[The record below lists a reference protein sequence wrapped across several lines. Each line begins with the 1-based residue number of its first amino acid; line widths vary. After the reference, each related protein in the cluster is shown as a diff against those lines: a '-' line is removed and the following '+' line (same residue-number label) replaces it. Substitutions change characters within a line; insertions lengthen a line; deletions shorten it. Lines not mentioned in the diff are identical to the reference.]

1 MKKVITY
8 GTFDLFHKGHY
19 NIIKRARALGDY
31 LIVGVT
37 SESYDIERGKLNV
50 RDSLIKRIE
59 NVRRTELA
67 DEIIIEEY
75 QGQKVNDIIKYDIDI
90 LVVGSDWRGKFDYL
104 KNYCDVV
111 YLERT
116 KNISSTKLRGEGVIF
131 NMGVVTDDIRDN
143 DFVQESKY
151 VSGVHVERVFSEDE
165 ETARDFCDK
174 YELDSWWNDY
184 DEFLSGIDIVYI
196 KCRQSEREQYIERAI
211 DMGKYVISDVPAAL
225 SPEKLRY
232 FFRKA
237 AEHKVVLIER
247 LTLVYLR
254 AFTQLVWLVHS
265 NLVGDLVSVVTDDI
279 RDNDFVQESK
289 YVSGVH
295 VERVFSEDE
304 ETARDFCDKYEL
316 DSWWNDY
323 DEFLSGIDIVYIK
336 CRQSEREQYI
346 ERAIDMGKYVISDVP
361 AALSPEKLRY
371 FFRKAAEHKVVLIER
386 LTLVYLRAFTQ
397 LVWLVHSNLVGD
409 LVSVKCAISQ
419 DDFEGG
425 KPFNETVCN
434 AICAV
439 IKILGKNCR
448 EVNTNAVTDR
458 QGKFVYDMITIKYE
472 NALATIEI
480 GTTVD
485 VEDEMVIIGSNGRVT
500 IPNDWWN
507 TGYFEANISG
517 REFLKRYSFNF
528 DGNGFR
534 YLLQELMIMIRD
546 KRTECTR
553 LFYDESVKLLEV
565 LETINQKG

>member
-50 RDSLIKRIE
+50 RDSLIKRLE

-165 ETARDFCDK
+165 KTAQDFCDK

-184 DEFLSGIDIVYI
+184 NEFLSGIDIVYI
-196 KCRQSEREQYIERAI
+196 KCRQ
-211 DMGKYVISDVPAAL
+211 L
-225 SPEKLRY
+225 
-232 FFRKA
+232 
-237 AEHKVVLIER
+237 
-247 LTLVYLR
+247 
-254 AFTQLVWLVHS
+254 
-265 NLVGDLVSVVTDDI
+265 
-279 RDNDFVQESK
+279 
-289 YVSGVH
+289 
-295 VERVFSEDE
+295 
-304 ETARDFCDKYEL
+304 
-316 DSWWNDY
+316 
-323 DEFLSGIDIVYIK
+323 
-336 CRQSEREQYI
+336 EREQYI

-439 IKILGKNCR
+439 IKILGKNCL

>member
-1 MKKVITY
+1 MKRVITY

-19 NIIKRARALGDY
+19 NIIKRAKALGDY

-37 SESYDIERGKLNV
+37 SESFDIERGKLNV

-59 NVRRTELA
+59 NVRRTGLA

-75 QGQKVNDIIKYDIDI
+75 QGQKVSDIIKYDIDV

-116 KNISSTKLRGEGVIF
+116 KNISSTKLRSEGVIF
-131 NMGVVTDDIRDN
+131 NMGIVTDDIKDN
-143 DFVQESKY
+143 DVVQESKY
-151 VSGVHVERVFSEDE
+151 VSGIHVERVFSENP
-165 ETARDFCDK
+165 ETAQEFCDK
-174 YELDSWWNDY
+174 FELGSCWSDY
-184 DEFLSGIDIVYI
+184 DQFLSDVDIVYI
-196 KCRQSEREQYIERAI
+196 KTSLSKRAEYIERALKQ
-211 DMGKYVISDVPAAL
+211 GKYVISDSPLTL
-225 SPEKLRY
+225 SSEKLRY
-232 FFRKA
+232 LFEVAR
-237 AEHKVVLIER
+237 ENNVVLIER
-247 LTLVYLR
+247 MTLVYLR
-254 AFTQLVWLVHS
+254 AF
-265 NLVGDLVSVVTDDI
+265 N
-279 RDNDFVQESK
+279 
-289 YVSGVH
+289 
-295 VERVFSEDE
+295 
-304 ETARDFCDKYEL
+304 
-316 DSWWNDY
+316 
-323 DEFLSGIDIVYIK
+323 
-336 CRQSEREQYI
+336 
-346 ERAIDMGKYVISDVP
+346 
-361 AALSPEKLRY
+361 
-371 FFRKAAEHKVVLIER
+371 
-386 LTLVYLRAFTQ
+386 Q

-425 KPFNETVCN
+425 RTFNETVCT

-439 IKILGKNCR
+439 LKLLGRKCR
-448 EVNTNAVTDR
+448 DINTNAVRD
-458 QGKFVYDMITIKYE
+458 QEGKFVYDMITMKYA

-485 VEDEMVIIGSNGRVT
+485 IENELVIIGSNGRVA

-517 REFLKRYSFNF
+517 KEFLKRYSFNF
-528 DGNGFR
+528 EGNGFR

-553 LFYDESVKLLEV
+553 LFYDESLKIIEI

>member
-1 MKKVITY
+1 MKRVITY

-19 NIIKRARALGDY
+19 NIIKRAKALGDY

-37 SESYDIERGKLNV
+37 SESFDIERGKLNV

-59 NVRRTELA
+59 NVRRTGLA

-75 QGQKVNDIIKYDIDI
+75 QGQKVSDIIKYDIDV

-116 KNISSTKLRGEGVIF
+116 KNISSTKLRSEGIIF
-131 NMGVVTDDIRDN
+131 NMGIVTDDIKDN

-151 VSGVHVERVFSEDE
+151 VSGIHVERVFSENP
-165 ETARDFCDK
+165 ETAQEFCDK
-174 YELDSWWNDY
+174 FELDV
-184 DEFLSGIDIVYI
+184 DIVYI
-196 KCRQSEREQYIERAI
+196 KTSLSKRAEYIECALKQ
-211 DMGKYVISDVPAAL
+211 GKYVISDSPLTL
-225 SPEKLRY
+225 SSEKLRY
-232 FFRKA
+232 LFEVAR
-237 AEHKVVLIER
+237 ENNVVLIER
-247 LTLVYLR
+247 MTLVYLR
-254 AFTQLVWLVHS
+254 AF
-265 NLVGDLVSVVTDDI
+265 N
-279 RDNDFVQESK
+279 
-289 YVSGVH
+289 
-295 VERVFSEDE
+295 
-304 ETARDFCDKYEL
+304 
-316 DSWWNDY
+316 
-323 DEFLSGIDIVYIK
+323 
-336 CRQSEREQYI
+336 
-346 ERAIDMGKYVISDVP
+346 
-361 AALSPEKLRY
+361 
-371 FFRKAAEHKVVLIER
+371 
-386 LTLVYLRAFTQ
+386 Q

-425 KPFNETVCN
+425 RTFNETVCT

-439 IKILGKNCR
+439 LKLLGRKCQDI
-448 EVNTNAVTDR
+448 NTNAVRD
-458 QGKFVYDMITIKYE
+458 QEGKFIYDMITMKYA

-485 VEDEMVIIGSNGRVT
+485 IENELVIIGSNGRVT

-517 REFLKRYSFNF
+517 KEFLKRYSFNF
-528 DGNGFR
+528 EGNGFR

-553 LFYDESVKLLEV
+553 LFYDESLKIIEI

>member
-19 NIIKRARALGDY
+19 NIIKRAKALGDY

-59 NVRRTELA
+59 NVRRTGLA

-75 QGQKVNDIIKYDIDI
+75 QGQKVNDIIKYDIDV

-104 KNYCDVV
+104 KNYCDVQ

-116 KNISSTKLRGEGVIF
+116 KNISSTKLRSEGIIF
-131 NMGVVTDDIRDN
+131 NMGIATDDIKDN

-151 VSGVHVERVFSEDE
+151 VSGIHVERVFCEDE
-165 ETARDFCDK
+165 ETAREFCEN
-174 YELDSWWNDY
+174 YELDSWWSDY
-184 DEFLSGIDIVYI
+184 DEFLSDVDIVYI
-196 KCRQSEREQYIERAI
+196 KCKQSRRADLIERALEQ
-211 DMGKYVISDVPAAL
+211 GKYVISDSPITL
-225 SPEKLRY
+225 SSEKLRSL
-232 FFRKA
+232 FEKA
-237 AEHKVVLIER
+237 KENHVVLIDR

-254 AFTQLVWLVHS
+254 AFNQLVWLVHS
-265 NLVGDLVSVVTDDI
+265 NLVG
-279 RDNDFVQESK
+279 N
-289 YVSGVH
+289 
-295 VERVFSEDE
+295 
-304 ETARDFCDKYEL
+304 
-316 DSWWNDY
+316 
-323 DEFLSGIDIVYIK
+323 
-336 CRQSEREQYI
+336 
-346 ERAIDMGKYVISDVP
+346 
-361 AALSPEKLRY
+361 
-371 FFRKAAEHKVVLIER
+371 
-386 LTLVYLRAFTQ
+386 
-397 LVWLVHSNLVGD
+397 

-425 KPFNETVCN
+425 KPFNETVCT
-434 AICAV
+434 ALCAV
-439 IKILGKNCR
+439 LKLLGRDCLD
-448 EVNTNAVTDR
+448 VNTNAVKD
-458 QGKFVYDMITIKYE
+458 QSGNFVYDMITMKYP

-485 VEDEMVIIGSNGRVT
+485 IEDELVIIGSDGRVT

-507 TGYFEANISG
+507 TGYFEANIAG
-517 REFLKRYSFNF
+517 KEFLKRYSFNF
-528 DGNGFR
+528 EGKGFR

-553 LFYDESVKLLEV
+553 LFYEESVKLIEI